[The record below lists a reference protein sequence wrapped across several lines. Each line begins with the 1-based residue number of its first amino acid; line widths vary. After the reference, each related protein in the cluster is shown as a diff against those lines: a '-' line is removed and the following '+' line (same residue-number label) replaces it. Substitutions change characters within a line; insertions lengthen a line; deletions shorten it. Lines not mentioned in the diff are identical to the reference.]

1 MELSELQDQLISNQ
15 TNKKW
20 VNWVNQYKDKI
31 LDLRNTKM
39 PVEEKKEFL
48 SGILDRIV
56 VTTVDKQ
63 THQLEIHFRSPVV
76 DDTFQWNEKG
86 NPKKGYEVGDGR
98 TDIVF
103 SIDSG
108 DKRKKSQR

>member
-1 MELSELQDQLISNQ
+1 M
-15 TNKKW
+15 
-20 VNWVNQYKDKI
+20 
-31 LDLRNTKM
+31 RNG
-39 PVEEKKEFL
+39 KKEFL